1 MKLLNMVQ
9 DDGLALKYGYKWWY
23 QKYAAAEKLEAA
35 AASAQKPPNE
45 EQLHKILRK
54 PYLHAMWRRAYRLTF
69 PEVQVLY

>member
-9 DDGLALKYGYKWWY
+9 DDGLALKYGYKWCY

-45 EQLHKILRK
+45 EQLHKISRK

-69 PEVQVLY
+69 PKVQVLY